1 MQSLILSSPGSRDFI
16 VEKGMESHVIILIL
30 DRLDRPIDGPNAY
43 IGMSRARGALT
54 VLAHAGRQPEIESR
68 LAP

>member
-1 MQSLILSSPGSRDFI
+1 
-16 VEKGMESHVIILIL
+16 MESHVIILIL

-54 VLAHAGRQPEIESR
+54 ILANAALQPEIESR
-68 LAP
+68 VGA